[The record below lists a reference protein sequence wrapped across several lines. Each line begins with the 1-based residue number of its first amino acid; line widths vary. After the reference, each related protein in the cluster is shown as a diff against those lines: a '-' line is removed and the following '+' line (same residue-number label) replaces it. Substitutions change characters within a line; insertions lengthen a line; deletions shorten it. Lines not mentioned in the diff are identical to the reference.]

1 MELPSS
7 AKVDKPS
14 CMRQVGGFCIADSSS
29 VWQEVVDSLAI
40 SVLAAEGS
48 SWLRRA
54 KAAFLSVLR
63 HPLWRRLIPKKEGA
77 PIAVGSQI
85 DVAFQGRYGK
95 WIAFDLK
102 QDLVIRRIATK
113 ELYDRE
119 VWIRSLPVVETL
131 SPDIMSWDDE
141 SFTYCEQYVRGRP
154 VQLHDLD
161 EGLTVLRNLWPSLG
175 AVYEVKTSKA
185 PLKLPS
191 PRENETLFR
200 VVYRAGLAEA
210 FEKVQGREV
219 KQGLVHGDL
228 KHPNVIVRGDEV
240 YVIDW
245 GEQFFLAPPLFDLLY
260 YLYWHTRSFAPEI
273 VVNRALCN
281 PQWIEDGLPG
291 SLEPAAVKASLCVFA
306 AEMVSRTKEERRQE
320 YHLKK
325 LVSFL
330 EVVATQLEA
339 IS

>member
-1 MELPSS
+1 MELPNSS
-7 AKVDKPS
+7 KVDKPY
-14 CMRQVGGFCIADSSS
+14 CMRGVGGFCIVDSSS
-29 VWQEVVDSLAI
+29 VWQEVVDSLTI

-48 SWLRRA
+48 HWLRRA

-63 HPLWRRLIPKKEGA
+63 HPLWRRLIPKKREA
-77 PIAVGSQI
+77 PIAMGNQI
-85 DVAFQGRYGK
+85 DVVFQGRYGK

-102 QDLVIRRIATK
+102 QGVVIRRIATK

-119 VWIRSLPVVETL
+119 VWIRSLPVVQAI
-131 SPDIMSWDDE
+131 SPAIISWDARIL
-141 SFTYCEQYVRGRP
+141 TYCEQYVRGRP

-161 EGLTVLRNLWPSLG
+161 EGLKVLRNLWPKLG
-175 AVYEVKTSKA
+175 AVYQVKTSKA
-185 PLKLPS
+185 PLKLS
-191 PRENETLFR
+191 SFRQNETLFR
-200 VVYRAGLAEA
+200 VVHRAGLAGI

-219 KQGLVHGDL
+219 KQGIVHGDL
-228 KHPNVIVRGDEV
+228 KHQNVILGEERV

-245 GEQFFLAPPLFDLLY
+245 GEQFFMAPPLFDLLY

-273 VVNRALCN
+273 VVKRAFCH

-291 SLEPAAVKASLCVFA
+291 SLEQEAVEASLCMFA
-306 AEMVSRTKEERRQE
+306 AEMVARTEEERRQE

-330 EVVATQLEA
+330 EAATRQLEVMN
-339 IS
+339 